1 MRLLCLLVPLL
12 FAALPV
18 SAGTPSPQA
27 LAAAQY
33 ALANGQD
40 ELVASLA
47 KMVSFNTVADPAVPL
62 ERNPEHLRFKA
73 YLKEESARL
82 GLDFQDHGAV
92 VVIGLGEGSERIGLI
107 THGDVQPVDPSK
119 WKKSP
124 FELDATSEPGRLLG
138 RGPEDDKSA
147 IATAM
152 MAMKA
157 IRELKLPLRKRL
169 ELYVYM
175 AEESDWDPLTNF
187 LKTHVPP
194 QMNLTFDAEYPVV
207 IAEKGWGALRVQF
220 DRADGPAGTRA
231 AIGAFRGGF
240 FGSQIPEDASAVIEN
255 ATPAI
260 AAAVRARAAR
270 QKGMQYTYLWDG
282 KALQIVARGVSAH
295 SSKPED
301 GVNAISM
308 LADALKVRTWPD
320 RGPGALVNF
329 LNDMVGTGLY
339 GERFGKIA
347 YRDDFMGPMTFAPTV
362 IKDTPQGQELNIN
375 LRRPRGKSGPVL
387 EAEIRAAA
395 TAWQS
400 RHGQHGALTVEL
412 SEPWVQD
419 DAPQV
424 PILLSVFSHYSGIA
438 DPKPI
443 AIGGGTNSRLFPHAV
458 AFGPAMPGAV
468 YTGHSEH
475 EFITTAQLRRNLE
488 MVTAVMVELAI

>member
-1 MRLLCLLVPLL
+1 MRLLCLLAPLL
-12 FAALPV
+12 FVSVPAHAA
-18 SAGTPSPQA
+18 APSPEA
-27 LAAAQY
+27 LKAAQY
-33 ALANGQD
+33 AVASGEQ

-47 KMVSFNTVADPAVPL
+47 KMVSFNTVADKDVPL
-62 ERNPEHLRFKA
+62 ERNPQHLGFKQ
-73 YLKEESARL
+73 YLKDEAARL

-124 FELDATSEPGRLLG
+124 FDLDATSEPGRLLG
-138 RGPEDDKSA
+138 RGSEDDKSS

-152 MAMKA
+152 VAMKA

-194 QMNLTFDAEYPVV
+194 QINLTFDAEYPVV
-207 IAEKGWGALRVQF
+207 IAEKGWGAVRVAF
-220 DRADGPAGTRA
+220 DRADGAAKGP

-240 FGSQIPEDASAVIEN
+240 FGSQIPEDASAVIAN
-255 ATPAI
+255 ATPAL

-270 QKGMQYTYLWDG
+270 QKGMHYTYRWDG
-282 KALQIVARGVSAH
+282 KALQIGARGVSAH

-329 LNDMVGTGLY
+329 LNDLVGTSLY
-339 GERFGKIA
+339 GEHFGKIA

-395 TAWQS
+395 TAWQT

-424 PILLSVFSHYSGIA
+424 PTLLSVFSHYTGMA

-475 EFITTAQLRRNLE
+475 EFISTAQLRLNLE
-488 MVTAVMVELAI
+488 MVTAVMVELAR